1 MREIHYDFNMKDRK
15 SLYLL
20 IFALTVV
27 TISFILISIWGYHYY
42 FDSMKPQPI
51 SQIIPKDSSIVHKTS
66 MKDSLQTLL
75 NTTVEQLG
83 VENDSTVYDSSVD
96 KTLALKLI
104 EFNRLKNEIAEILRN
119 KSSSQD
125 MSNAG
130 QKIVQ
135 LQQNVDELRD
145 KNNEVAAE
153 NERLNNMVKQ
163 LIAKKSTT
171 PGKANTS
178 RPSKTH
184 LASSA
189 YTLPLLVSHLRF
201 VAMTVTDDNQAITNL
216 AANTER
222 LSGAFEINVKPGN
235 TTTEIYVVVEQPNGK
250 TLFNSAWQS
259 GNFETK
265 TGRKVYSALLHF
277 DNIKDNGKRLSFSI
291 DSHNFQKGKYVMQ
304 VYHQGIMIGKLTRT
318 LF

>member
-1 MREIHYDFNMKDRK
+1 MKNRK
-15 SLYLL
+15 ALYLL
-20 IFALTVV
+20 IFALIVV

-42 FDSMKPQPI
+42 FDSGKPQPI
-51 SQIIPKDSSIVHKTS
+51 SQNIPQDSTIAHKTS
-66 MKDSLQTLL
+66 LKDSLQMLL
-75 NTTVEQLG
+75 NTTVDQLG
-83 VENDSTVYDSSVD
+83 DENDSTLNDSTVD

-104 EFNRLKNEIAEILRN
+104 EFNRLKNEITEILRN

-125 MSNAG
+125 MSDAG
-130 QKIVQ
+130 QKIEQ
-135 LQQNVDELRD
+135 LQQSVDELRD

-163 LIAKKSTT
+163 LMSTKGGTADKAKPSRSSKS
-171 PGKANTS
+171 
-178 RPSKTH
+178 H

-189 YTLPLLVSHLRF
+189 YTLPVLVSHLRF
-201 VAMTVTDDNQAITNL
+201 VAMTVNDDNEAVTNI
-216 AANTER
+216 AAKTER
-222 LSGAFEINVKPGN
+222 LSGSFQVNIKPSN
-235 TTTEIYVVVEQPNGK
+235 TTPTIYVVVIQPNGK

-259 GNFETK
+259 GNFETQ

-277 DNIKDNGKRLSFSI
+277 DNIKDNQKRLSFTI
-291 DSHNFQKGKYVMQ
+291 DSHNFQKGKYIMQ